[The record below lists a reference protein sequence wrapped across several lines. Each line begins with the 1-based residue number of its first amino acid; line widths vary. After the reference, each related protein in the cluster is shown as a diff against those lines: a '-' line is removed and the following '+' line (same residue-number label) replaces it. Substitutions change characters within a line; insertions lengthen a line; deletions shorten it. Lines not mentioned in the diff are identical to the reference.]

1 MNKFAKDD
9 KDLTELFKTSLLE
22 EPSREINQR
31 VMSRIEKYQSQK
43 ARLSSIPWVG
53 LSVIAILLTS
63 LTYLILAKNTLPEF
77 DYFTLPELNN
87 FTFQFDIN
95 PLFSLALIA
104 IAVASWALILIENL
118 RKKQIS

>member
-1 MNKFAKDD
+1 MNKFTKDD
-9 KDLTELFKTSLLE
+9 KDLRELIKSSLVE
-22 EPSREINQR
+22 EPSGEINQR
-31 VMSRIEKYQSQK
+31 IMARIEKYQSQK

-63 LTYLILAKNTLPEF
+63 VTYLVLTQNTALSL

-87 FTFQFDIN
+87 FNLQFNIN

-104 IAVASWALILIENL
+104 IAIASWALILLENL

>member
-9 KDLTELFKTSLLE
+9 KDLKELLKSSLME
-22 EPSREINQR
+22 EPSGEINQQI
-31 VMSRIEKYQSQK
+31 MGRIEKYQSQK

-63 LTYLILAKNTLPEF
+63 VTYLILTQNTALSL
-77 DYFTLPELNN
+77 DYFTLPDLNN
-87 FTFQFDIN
+87 FNFQFNIN

-104 IAVASWALILIENL
+104 IAIASWALILMENL